1 MKLRTLIEISVLE
14 TRPSILR
21 SPESVERLAF
31 CTASL
36 PPPPHPPHHVS
47 FPRSHIGGDFQ
58 ILSASVVIQ
67 SAGVTTHHYSV
78 FTFNSKR
85 RRLRVVAPRSV
96 SPAREDTANEIR
108 EREWKSHHRGRS
120 HAFPSSR
127 LSSHAAIFTSVRV
140 FHSLNYSY
148 GKNFFLCVFF

>member
-1 MKLRTLIEISVLE
+1 MRTLIEISVLE
-14 TRPSILR
+14 TRPPILR

-36 PPPPHPPHHVS
+36 PPPPPPPPHVS

-96 SPAREDTANEIR
+96 S
-108 EREWKSHHRGRS
+108 
-120 HAFPSSR
+120 
-127 LSSHAAIFTSVRV
+127 LQ
-140 FHSLNYSY
+140 
-148 GKNFFLCVFF
+148 GKIQ